1 MGGEFLDL
9 RSMGGF
15 GFGQMGRELLH
26 LLFVP
31 LFAMGKMR
39 AEFLH
44 FRFVPSFGLRK
55 QFAIQMLDLRES
67 VWNEGIEPAYR
78 AGK

>member
-1 MGGEFLDL
+1 
-9 RSMGGF
+9 
-15 GFGQMGRELLH
+15 
-26 LLFVP
+26 
-31 LFAMGKMR
+31 MR

-55 QFAIQMLDLRES
+55 KLAGQMLYLREA